1 MSLFSAMNISAG
13 GLTAERRRF
22 EVAYMNLI
30 NSSTTRTAEG
40 GPYRRKDVVFQTTTF
55 EGTMQEA
62 DGRLQGVE
70 VAGVLDD
77 MSPFERVYDPGHPD
91 AVDDYVSYPNV
102 KTSEEMMN
110 MMAAKSSY
118 EANIAAIS
126 ILKTMINRT
135 LDLGK

>member
-1 MSLFSAMNISAG
+1 MSLFTAMNISAG

-22 EVAYMNLI
+22 EVAYVNMI

-40 GPYRRKDVVFQTTTF
+40 GPYRRKDIVFQTTTF
-55 EGTMQEA
+55 DGVMQEA

-70 VAGVLDD
+70 VAGVVDD

-102 KTSEEMMN
+102 KASEEMMN
-110 MMAAKSSY
+110 MMAASRSY
-118 EANIAAIS
+118 EANIAAIG

-135 LDLGK
+135 LDIGK

>member
-1 MSLFSAMNISAG
+1 MSLFTAMNISAG

-22 EVAYMNLI
+22 EVAYVNMI

-40 GPYRRKDVVFQTTTF
+40 GPYRRKDIVFQTTTF
-55 EGTMQEA
+55 DGVMQEA
-62 DGRLQGVE
+62 DGRLQGVA
-70 VAGVLDD
+70 VAGVVDD

-102 KTSEEMMN
+102 KASEEMMN
-110 MMAAKSSY
+110 MMAASRSY
-118 EANIAAIS
+118 EANIAAIG

-135 LDLGK
+135 LDIGK